1 MAMRVTDKM
10 MSQNSI
16 RNVNS
21 NKSRMDTLQTQ
32 YATQKKITRPSD
44 DPIIAMRS
52 LRLRSTKNQL
62 TQYVDRNLP
71 DAQSWLELTEDTLDS
86 VGNMMQYMYREL
98 IQASQDQESI
108 DREKIIESL
117 QAYKERIYSE
127 ANADY
132 AGRTLFSGY
141 RTDSYVTFRT
151 DETDARYE
159 ISETLSATDITSASY
174 IVNKTKMN
182 TTSLDTVTNDELP
195 QDVTVSRIR
204 LGYDQLENA
213 DDITS
218 IEYKKTADITATRV
232 VENNN
237 PTVQIDGGGKITI
250 ENNSDGTTGVTI
262 TDGSVTNTYTLDK
275 AGRFIPAGGNSE
287 NISARI
293 NGDGN
298 LVVEFSNSALA
309 QSSNKGLNVATGNN
323 DVQSTKLTITA
334 ALNGVIVGDLEA
346 SYELQIDGG
355 YVDGND
361 DAVLDAAYQNTI
373 DGDKNVTLL
382 TETGELL
389 ISDTVRKEL
398 ECLKTINGKEPITVT
413 YRKSGFA
420 QNEVRPEQLYDCV
433 DMSNADSDEWKTYY
447 YEADE
452 IEYTVGSNQTVHVN
466 VNASEVFQPD
476 LGRDI
481 DELVR
486 VLQQSM
492 TADKKIEEINAMLK
506 DTKYADDASQAA
518 LKSMLDAAEKEASAA
533 KNILQTALGHNVT
546 TIQEYMSN
554 VSSTQAN
561 VGNRLAQIEVITTR
575 MEDQKSN
582 VEALQSSNEDKD
594 IEEILVEYN
603 SAYAAYQASLTA
615 IGKISE
621 VSLLNYI

>member
-1 MAMRVTDKM
+1 MAMRVTDSM
-10 MSQNSI
+10 MSHNSI
-16 RNVNS
+16 RNVNT
-21 NKSRMDTLQTQ
+21 NKDRLNTLQTQ
-32 YATQKKITRPSD
+32 YSTQKKITRPSD

-71 DAQSWLELTEDTLDS
+71 DAQSWMELTEDTLDS
-86 VGNMMQYMYREL
+86 VGNMMQYMYSEL

-108 DREKIIESL
+108 DREKLIESL
-117 QAYKERIYSE
+117 QSYKERIYAE

-132 AGRTLFSGY
+132 AGRTLFTGY
-141 RTDSYVTFRT
+141 RTDSYVTFQ
-151 DETDARYE
+151 TDASDVRYQ
-159 ISETLSATDITSASY
+159 ISETLSATDIDSATY
-174 IVNKTKMN
+174 IINKTKMN

-195 QDVTVSRIR
+195 QDVTASRIR
-204 LGYDQLENA
+204 LGYDQLEDA
-213 DDITS
+213 SDITS
-218 IEYKKTADITATRV
+218 IEYKKTADITASRV

-250 ENNSDGTTGVTI
+250 ENYRDGTTGVTI
-262 TDGSVTNTYTLDK
+262 TDGSATNTYILDK
-275 AGRFIPAGGNSE
+275 AGRFVSAAGNSE
-287 NISARI
+287 NIFARI

-298 LVVEFSNSALA
+298 LVVEFSRSALA
-309 QSSNKGLNVATGNN
+309 QSSSKGLDVTTGNC
-323 DVQSTKLTITA
+323 DVLSSKLTVTA
-334 ALNGVIVGDLEA
+334 ALNGVVVGDLEA
-346 SYELQIDGG
+346 TYELKIEGG

-361 DAVLDAAYQNTI
+361 DAALDAAYQSTI
-373 DGDKNVTLL
+373 DGDKNITLL

-398 ECLKTINGKEPITVT
+398 EGLKIINGKEPITVT
-413 YRKSGFA
+413 YRKSGFE
-420 QNEVRPEQLYDCV
+420 QNEVLPEQLYDCV
-433 DMSNADSDEWKTYY
+433 DMTNADSSEWKDYY
-447 YEADE
+447 YEADK
-452 IEYTVGSNQTVHVN
+452 IEYTVGANQTVHIN

-486 VLQQSM
+486 VLQQNLV
-492 TADKKIEEINAMLK
+492 ADQKVTDINTMLK
-506 DTKYADDASQAA
+506 DPKYADDASQTS

-533 KNILQTALGHNVT
+533 KNILQTALEGNIT
-546 TIQEYMSN
+546 NIQNYMAD

-561 VGNRLAQIEVITTR
+561 VGNRLAQVEVIITR
-575 MEDQKSN
+575 MEEQKSN
-582 VEALQSSNEDKD
+582 VEALQSANEDKD

-615 IGKISE
+615 IGKLAD

>member
-1 MAMRVTDKM
+1 MAMRVTDSM
-10 MSQNSI
+10 ISQNSI
-16 RNVNS
+16 RNVNL
-21 NKSRMDTLQTQ
+21 NKGRMDTLQTQ

-86 VGNMMQYMYREL
+86 VGNMMQYMYSEL
-98 IQASQDQESI
+98 VQASQDQESS
-108 DREKIIESL
+108 DREKLIESL

-141 RTDSYVTFRT
+141 RTDSYVTFRE
-151 DETDARYE
+151 DKSDARYQ
-159 ISETLSATDITSASY
+159 ISETLSATDIDSSTY
-174 IVNKTKMN
+174 IINKTKMD
-182 TTSLDTVTNDELP
+182 TTSLDIVENDELP
-195 QDVTVSRIR
+195 QDVSVSRIR

-218 IEYKKTADITATRV
+218 IEYKKTADITAERV
-232 VENNN
+232 VEDGNA
-237 PTVQIDGGGKITI
+237 TVQIDGGGKITI
-250 ENNSDGTTGVTI
+250 QNNSDGTTGVTI
-262 TDGSVTNTYTLDK
+262 TDGAATNTYTLDK
-275 AGRFIPAGGNSE
+275 AGRFVSAAGNSE
-287 NISARI
+287 NIFARI

-309 QSSNKGLNVATGNN
+309 ASSSNGLNVATGAN
-323 DVQSTKLTITA
+323 DATSTKLTITA
-334 ALNGVIVGDLEA
+334 ALNGVVVGDLEA
-346 SYELQIDGG
+346 SYELKIDGG

-361 DAVLDAAYQNTI
+361 DTALDNAYQNTI
-373 DGDKNVTLL
+373 DGNKNITVL

-398 ECLKTINGKEPITVT
+398 EGLKTINGKEPITVT

-420 QNEVRPEQLYDCV
+420 ENEVCPEQLYDCV
-433 DMSNADSDEWKTYY
+433 DMTNVDSSEWKTYY
-447 YEADE
+447 YEADK

-486 VLQQSM
+486 VLQQSI
-492 TADKKIEEINAMLK
+492 TADQKVTDINEMLE
-506 DTKYADDASQAA
+506 DPKYADDASQSS

-533 KNILQTALGHNVT
+533 KNILQTALEGNIT
-546 TIQEYMSN
+546 NIQKYMSN

-561 VGNRLAQIEVITTR
+561 VGNRLAQVEVIITR
-575 MEDQKSN
+575 MEEQKSN
-582 VEALQSSNEDKD
+582 VKALQSSNEDKD
-594 IEEILVEYN
+594 IEEIIVEYN

>member
-98 IQASQDQESI
+98 IQASQEQESI

-141 RTDSYVTFRT
+141 RTDSDVTFRT

-204 LGYDQLENA
+204 LSYAQLENA

-293 NGDGN
+293 NGGGN

-361 DAVLDAAYQNTI
+361 DAALDAAYQSTI
-373 DGDKNVTLL
+373 DGDKNITLL

-433 DMSNADSDEWKTYY
+433 DMSNADSSEWKTYY
-447 YEADE
+447 YETDE
-452 IEYTVGSNQTVHVN
+452 IEYTVGSNQNVHVN

-492 TADKKIEEINAMLK
+492 IADKKVEEINAMLK

-561 VGNRLAQIEVITTR
+561 VGNRLTQVEVIITR

>member
-141 RTDSYVTFRT
+141 RTDSDVTFRT
-151 DETDARYE
+151 DETDVRYE

-287 NISARI
+287 NIFARI

-361 DAVLDAAYQNTI
+361 DAALDAAYQSTI
-373 DGDKNVTLL
+373 DGDKNITLL

-433 DMSNADSDEWKTYY
+433 DMSNADSSEWKTYY
-447 YEADE
+447 YETDE
-452 IEYTVGSNQTVHVN
+452 IEYTVGSNQNVHVN

-561 VGNRLAQIEVITTR
+561 VGNRLTQVEVIITR